1 MIHRLAWYLASIV
14 VLCVVLW
21 ILVVYR
27 LTGVFQVVVLA
38 ADLLGVAVT
47 WSVAR
52 REGLSPIAWSALAF
66 AIGPLAWV
74 AMASRARPEGGT
86 GGVVLGGLAIGMGV
100 LIDAIVFGFVRIV
113 PA

>member
-1 MIHRLAWYLASIV
+1 MRVEGGDIGSKAGERVRIEGA
-14 VLCVVLW
+14 
-21 ILVVYR
+21 
-27 LTGVFQVVVLA
+27 GVNVEGRPIQTSN
-38 ADLLGVAVT
+38 AD
-47 WSVAR
+47 AR